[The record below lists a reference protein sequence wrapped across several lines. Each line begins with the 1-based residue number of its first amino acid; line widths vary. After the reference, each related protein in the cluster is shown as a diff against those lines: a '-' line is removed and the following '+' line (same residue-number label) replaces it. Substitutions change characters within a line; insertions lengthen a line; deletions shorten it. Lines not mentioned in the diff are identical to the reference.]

1 MDDIGI
7 LIDRIRKQVI
17 NDADQ
22 KFADEAFQH
31 LRCSQ
36 YNERMVDADAASCIA
51 DECGYVMEIY
61 LKFHHG
67 VVERAT
73 YMTDGETDVRLCG
86 SCVANMAI
94 GKSSSELLKITVSD
108 IINRLG
114 KNGLEVEKCAIHA
127 LAALHKAA
135 AVHSGS
141 GDRTI
146 VARKSMKS
154 SLFISAGGHS
164 PHLQYDN

>member
-7 LIDRIRKQVI
+7 LIERIRKQVI
-17 NDADQ
+17 NEADQ
-22 KFADEAFQH
+22 EFADEAFQH

-51 DECGYVMEIY
+51 DEHGCAIEIY

-67 VVERAT
+67 VVEKAT
-73 YMTDGETDVRLCG
+73 YMTDGETDVRFCG

-108 IINRLG
+108 IMNRLG
-114 KNGLEVEKCAIHA
+114 KNGVGIEKCAIHA
-127 LAALHKAA
+127 LMALHQAA
-135 AVHSGS
+135 EVHSRGA
-141 GDRTI
+141 DRTI
-146 VARKSMKS
+146 VARKSVRS
-154 SLFISAGGHS
+154 ALFISAGGHS